1 MMICMKFNSAKK
13 FTTKL
18 RALII
23 TMTSLQVFSL
33 FAFPASSNFQ
43 LRGFEFGSGGDA
55 TMNSTNYKM
64 EGLAGEVASD
74 RQSSTNFAAN
84 SGLEFVQMAHTPGAS
99 TFTND
104 SNWYD
109 KLKIIISQSNNPSD
123 TLYAIAI
130 STDNFSTTRYVQSD
144 STIGNNLGIEDFL
157 SYAAWGGASG
167 SFIIGLDPGTTYYVK
182 VKARQGNFTEG
193 PYGPVVNASTVN
205 PSISVDID
213 VAASDTETAAPYS
226 LDFGDLS
233 IGSVSTTA
241 NKIWI
246 DFETNAYGGGAVY
259 VKGQNTGLT
268 SATASYTI
276 TSATAD
282 LSAVQT
288 GFGLRSMSVAQTSGG
303 PLGMTAPY
311 NGSSDNVGILDTS
324 YRELYSSSAPI
335 VGGRGSAVLKARVS
349 SVVPSADDYT
359 DVLTMIAAANF

>member
-1 MMICMKFNSAKK
+1 MTNPSKK

-18 RALII
+18 RTLIVA
-23 TMTSLQVFSL
+23 MTSVQVFSL
-33 FAFPASSNFQ
+33 FAFPASTNFQ

-84 SGLEFVQMAHTPGAS
+84 SGLEFVQMAHTPGAP

-130 STDNFSTTRYVQSD
+130 SNDNFSTTNYVQSD
-144 STIGNNLGIEDFL
+144 STIGSSLGLEDFM
-157 SYAAWGGASG
+157 SYSSWGGASG
-167 SFIIGLDPGTTYYVK
+167 SYIIGLDSATTYYVK
-182 VKARQGNFTEG
+182 VKARQGDFTEG
-193 PYGPVVNASTVN
+193 PFGPVVSASTVS

-213 VAASDTETAAPYS
+213 IAASDLETTAPYS

-233 IGSVSTTA
+233 IGSVNTTS
-241 NKIWI
+241 NRIWV

-259 VKGQNTGLT
+259 VKGQNTGLAST
-268 SATASYTI
+268 TASYTI
-276 TSATAD
+276 TSATVD
-282 LSAVQT
+282 LSAVQI
-288 GFGLRSMSVAQTSGG
+288 GFGMRAISVTQSSGG

-324 YRELYSSSAPI
+324 YRELYSSSSPI
-335 VGGRGSAVLKARVS
+335 VGGRGSAVLKSRVS
-349 SVVPSADDYT
+349 SIVPSADDYT
-359 DVLTMIAAANF
+359 DILTMIAAANF